1 VPQIVSYD
9 VICARQQQKCGGLR
23 GLSVQCLVVEDHY
36 ETAHIHPELA
46 PNLLEWPCQEQRTVG
61 PVLTASAPVSDIS
74 APACTNE
81 TSPPLRPVT
90 VAQRNRPLTMLSLT
104 VQSINLPMERIVETV
119 RTRKQSNGC
128 STPASRSSA
137 TWQWIEGNSQ
147 KMKKML
153 CVSGCDV
160 TLTDYRPEQSI
171 GLVLGWTGFGL

>member
-1 VPQIVSYD
+1 MQEGVPQIASYD
-9 VICARQQQKCGGLR
+9 VICARQQQTCGGLR

-74 APACTNE
+74 VPAYTNG

-119 RTRKQSNGC
+119 RDEETIKWLLNTC
-128 STPASRSSA
+128 LE
-137 TWQWIEGNSQ
+137 I
-147 KMKKML
+147 
-153 CVSGCDV
+153 
-160 TLTDYRPEQSI
+160 
-171 GLVLGWTGFGL
+171 